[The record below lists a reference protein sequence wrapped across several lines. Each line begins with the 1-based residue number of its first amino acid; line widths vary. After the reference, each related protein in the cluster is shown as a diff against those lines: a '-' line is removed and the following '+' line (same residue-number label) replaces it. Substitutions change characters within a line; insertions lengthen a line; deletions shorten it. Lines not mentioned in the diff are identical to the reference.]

1 MIFPLSTSE
10 EISMFQK
17 IFYIEN
23 RFWFIIF
30 ERLEGFKYFFLDN
43 FYFVITIAIILKLK
57 SRYIYQKKS

>member
-1 MIFPLSTSE
+1 MIFPLSASE

-30 ERLEGFKYFFLDN
+30 ERLEGFKYFFSKQLLFCN
-43 FYFVITIAIILKLK
+43 YVK
-57 SRYIYQKKS
+57 